1 MEEKMSSLHD
11 PFDLLKPE
19 TSQDNV
25 IPFLPKHSIEA
36 MIDKALATP
45 QLKADSRVFRKP
57 KNWTL
62 LGGTMIA
69 ACLMILIF
77 SVFSGGQPPT
87 EATSGASLAM
97 NKLNYGPS
105 NEDAYNEFNDMI
117 MLATLESY

>member
-1 MEEKMSSLHD
+1 MSSLHD

-36 MIDKALATP
+36 MIDKALASP

-77 SVFSGGQPPT
+77 SVFSGGQPHT